1 MWVRRHMPPR
11 TRRATAAK
19 STPGAALT
27 FDCVTGFLAPPMLE
41 NLLPV
46 MAMDDIGRLAQSS
59 TQMSSIMATAEAS
72 ACVLRALG
80 PIKEILARARALVTG
95 EATSHDVWLWD
106 PPPGNPACGDR
117 GLNASW
123 EDRGEPIEYDRSGLN
138 GAWVRNLVS
147 FLEGSPERV
156 VGPQFDEDD
165 YEDEHVRRGS
175 SRLASANSRP
185 GILKRIKA
193 LEETNP
199 LQIYKGVRK
208 ILRRLIQGFGL
219 SGQRL
224 AWRHC
229 IRFGLDG
236 LLPLVFNA
244 RSQAAPPPPPGGR
257 KRRGG
262 AARRTWQPLVVRLEV
277 DDDIPTGGPIFGFQE
292 YRNALTLAAY
302 LGHTNVLAAVVR
314 MGATCSWDEDQ
325 TCVAF
330 HTAVRHN
337 RHDVVRC
344 LCTPKASGGCGL
356 ELASLPRRD
365 VRKLVWR
372 TLMEDI
378 DRLQYQVIW
387 LGPDFDPD
395 ELGCE
400 GSRGRR
406 CIRSGYVWVQVVEMI
421 RLLVELGMP
430 AHKFL
435 PRVSAERIE
444 EIEADWNNTSGKL
457 LAVNYFS
464 DFPSQ
469 ERRALESLA
478 LANEGYNQQF
488 QDVADRLDPFKF
500 HAWLL
505 GLWPSGTTTAAAA
518 AEDEESESESEG
530 EESEGEDVG
539 TNLYGGY
546 GDMSSDDDSSEWE
559 HGL

>member
-1 MWVRRHMPPR
+1 MPPR
-11 TRRATAAK
+11 RRRARTAK
-19 STPGAALT
+19 STRGAAPT

-46 MAMDDIGRLAQSS
+46 MTIDDIGRLAQSS
-59 TQMSSIMATAEAS
+59 TQMKSIMATAEAS

-80 PIKEILARARALVTG
+80 PIKEILARARALVTA

-106 PPPGNPACGDR
+106 PPRCGDR
-117 GLNASW
+117 EA
-123 EDRGEPIEYDRSGLN
+123 IEYDRSGLN

-156 VGPQFDEDD
+156 VGPQYDEDD

-193 LEETNP
+193 LEETAP
-199 LQIYKGVRK
+199 LQIYKGVRT
-208 ILRRLIQGFGL
+208 ILRVLIQDFGL
-219 SGQRL
+219 SGQKL
-224 AWRHC
+224 AWRHV

-244 RSQAAPPPPPGGR
+244 RSQVAPPPLAPGGR

-262 AARRTWQPLVVRLEV
+262 AARRTVSPMVVQLEV
-277 DDDIPTGGPIFGFQE
+277 NDEITLNGGPIFGFQQ

-314 MGATCSWDEDQ
+314 MGAYCAWDADR

-365 VRKLVWR
+365 VRELVWR

-406 CIRSGYVWVQVVEMI
+406 RIRSGYVWLQVVEMI

-435 PRVSAERIE
+435 PRVSAERLK
-444 EIEADWNNTSGKL
+444 EIEADKESGKL
-457 LAVNYFS
+457 ADVTYF
-464 DFPSQ
+464 DELPNQ
-469 ERRALESLA
+469 ERRALVSLTR
-478 LANEGYNQQF
+478 ANGEYNSQF
-488 QDVADRLDPFKF
+488 EDAADMLEPSGF
-500 HAWLL
+500 HAWLR
-505 GLWPSGTTTAAAA
+505 GLWPSGTTAAAAA
-518 AEDEESESESEG
+518 AEDEESEGESDGVESEG
-530 EESEGEDVG
+530 DAD
-539 TNLYGGY
+539 GY
-546 GDMSSDDDSSEWE
+546 MWGSDDDSSDYEGPFNAIPTIGW
-559 HGL
+559 L

>member
-1 MWVRRHMPPR
+1 MPPR
-11 TRRATAAK
+11 TRRARTAK
-19 STPGAALT
+19 SIPGAAPT
-27 FDCVTGFLAPPMLE
+27 FDCVAGFLAPPMLE

-46 MAMDDIGRLAQSS
+46 MTIDDIGRLAQSS
-59 TQMSSIMATAEAS
+59 TQMKSIMATAEAS
-72 ACVLRALG
+72 ACVLRVLG

-156 VGPQFDEDD
+156 VGPQYDEDG

-193 LEETNP
+193 LEETAP

-208 ILRRLIQGFGL
+208 ILHVLIQGFGF
-219 SGQRL
+219 SGMKL
-224 AWRHC
+224 GWRHC

-244 RSQAAPPPPPGGR
+244 RSQVLPPSPPGGR

-262 AARRTWQPLVVRLEV
+262 AARRTVPPLVVRLEV
-277 DDDIPTGGPIFGFQE
+277 NDEITFNGGPIFGFQQ

-314 MGATCSWDEDQ
+314 MGATCSWDDNR

-365 VRKLVWR
+365 VLELVWR
-372 TLMEDI
+372 TLMENCDL
-378 DRLQYQVIW
+378 LQYQVIW

-406 CIRSGYVWVQVVEMI
+406 RIRSGYVWVQVVEMI

-435 PRVSAERIE
+435 PRVSAERLE
-444 EIEADWNNTSGKL
+444 EIEADKKSGKL
-457 LAVNYFS
+457 ADVTYF
-464 DFPSQ
+464 DDLPNQ
-469 ERRALESLA
+469 ERRALESLTR
-478 LANEGYNQQF
+478 ANGEYNGQF
-488 QDVADRLDPFKF
+488 EDAADMLEPSEF
-500 HAWLL
+500 HAWLR

-518 AEDEESESESEG
+518 AEDEESDGETEGESE
-530 EESEGEDVG
+530 DDAD
-539 TNLYGGY
+539 GY
-546 GDMSSDDDSSEWE
+546 GSDDSDSGSEE
-559 HGL
+559 F